1 MPPASMVCSATI
13 DVFNS
18 NKCFAVFTDRGR
30 EEQIEEDRGRE
41 EQNEGGQQ

>member
-1 MPPASMVCSATI
+1 
-13 DVFNS
+13 
-18 NKCFAVFTDRGR
+18 VFTDRGR